1 MFNTYKKASVMEN
14 KLYTIKMSK
23 QAKLVDFVC
32 GEISLIWDTHEHSK
46 LCTREANLF

>member
-1 MFNTYKKASVMEN
+1 MEN

-32 GEISLIWDTHEHSK
+32 DGVTLIWGTHEHSK
-46 LCTREANLF
+46 LCTLEANLF